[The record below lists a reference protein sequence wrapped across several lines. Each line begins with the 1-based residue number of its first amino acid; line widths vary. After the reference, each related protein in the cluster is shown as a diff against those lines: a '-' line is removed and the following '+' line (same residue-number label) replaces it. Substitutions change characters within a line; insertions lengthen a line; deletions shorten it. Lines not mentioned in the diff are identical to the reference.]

1 MLSTMKNE
9 FLSVLI
15 FGPNQNF
22 SDFPSVF
29 TTSVR
34 AVFTFQT
41 TMRNISSLS
50 LTLTEGKNSLLSST
64 LFVYINIFFSRSIL
78 TVPWVELGGSVS
90 ITCAKTGYSAN
101 VEFLTK
107 PFYGGKK
114 NRITAEILQ
123 PDRKSFVT
131 ISGEWN
137 GAMIAKWTDGVLYTL
152 HSPRAMPHDSPIC

>member
-1 MLSTMKNE
+1 M
-9 FLSVLI
+9 
-15 FGPNQNF
+15 
-22 SDFPSVF
+22 
-29 TTSVR
+29 
-34 AVFTFQT
+34 
-41 TMRNISSLS
+41 
-50 LTLTEGKNSLLSST
+50 
-64 LFVYINIFFSRSIL
+64 
-78 TVPWVELGGSVS
+78 PWVELGGSVS

-137 GAMIAKWTDGVLYTL
+137 GAMVAKWTDGVLYTL
-152 HSPRAMPHDSPIC
+152 HSPRAMPYDSPIC